1 MSQDYIVRAVA
12 ADSAIRAFAITSKG
26 IAEEAR
32 RRHNSSP
39 VVTAALGRL
48 LSGAAMMG
56 VMMKGEEDVLTIQI
70 KSDGPIGGMTV
81 GADSRGHVRGYAQ
94 VPDVILPPR
103 NGKLDVGGAV
113 GAGILSV
120 VKDLGLKEPYAGQT
134 ALQTGEIAED
144 LTYYF
149 ASSEQIPSSVGL
161 GVLMNRDNTVKQA
174 GGFVIQLLPFAEDSL
189 VDALEKKIAEIT
201 SVTDLLEQGHTPESM
216 LAYILG
222 DFGPE
227 ITEKIP
233 ASFQCNCSRERVR
246 KVLVSLGQKDLQE
259 MVDDGKPVEIRC
271 DMCST
276 DYTFEIDEM
285 KACLDDFLQGR
296 S

>member
-1 MSQDYIVRAVA
+1 VPDLLPLPHTPAPRLVGLPVA
-12 ADSAIRAFAITSKG
+12 APS
-26 IAEEAR
+26 R
-32 RRHNSSP
+32 R
-39 VVTAALGRL
+39 
-48 LSGAAMMG
+48 
-56 VMMKGEEDVLTIQI
+56 
-70 KSDGPIGGMTV
+70 
-81 GADSRGHVRGYAQ
+81 HVRGYAQ

-113 GAGILSV
+113 GTGIMNV
-120 VKDLGLKEPYAGQT
+120 VKDLGMKEPYAGQT

-149 ASSEQIPSSVGL
+149 ASSEQVPSSVGL

-189 VDALEKKIAEIT
+189 IDALERKIAEIT

-222 DFGPE
+222 DFGLE

-246 KVLVSLGQKDLQE
+246 KVLISLGQKDLQE

-276 DYTFEIDEM
+276 AYTFEVDELKSCLDEM
-285 KACLDDFLQGR
+285 TR
-296 S
+296 RNIP